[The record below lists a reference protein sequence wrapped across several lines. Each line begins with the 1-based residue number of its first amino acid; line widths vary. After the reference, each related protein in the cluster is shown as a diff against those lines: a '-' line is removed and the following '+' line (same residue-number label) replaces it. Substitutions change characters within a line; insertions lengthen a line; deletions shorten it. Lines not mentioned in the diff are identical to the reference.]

1 MIITIE
7 VILDNEMKVEKNNI
21 KIIIIKT
28 GVKIY
33 ACLHVI
39 I

>member
-1 MIITIE
+1 MITNIE
-7 VILDNEMKVEKNNI
+7 LILDNEIEVEKNNI

-28 GVKIY
+28 GTQIY